1 MGMLLSRT
9 TVRVQLS
16 YKKWLPLGH
25 FVLLVSR
32 GVQVRNHHIYR
43 EIDHCEQEVRLLLHN
58 GTGRDMCGS
67 QRDPLGVSWCSPA
80 PLELWTDTNGHIW
93 QTQPKKGM
101 ITKGSDSQEMTVCTT
116 SSGKPLGDW
125 QVWEESKMGYWR
137 RRWAPLA
144 ALGSTAVTG
153 NALHPT
159 NLPFLSVSQEE
170 RYPTGTMEDLLPEQS
185 YAAQG
190 VDCNSHDHQISCW
203 GDLDWLRAP
212 ATALGT
218 HGYFHARATVP
229 IRTWA
234 EQVY

>member
-9 TVRVQLS
+9 TVRVQVS

-144 ALGSTAVTG
+144 ALGSIKFPLSSTSRLLIIIYWVSEQTT
-153 NALHPT
+153 LHESKYKPDFIYW
-159 NLPFLSVSQEE
+159 FL
-170 RYPTGTMEDLLPEQS
+170 
-185 YAAQG
+185 
-190 VDCNSHDHQISCW
+190 
-203 GDLDWLRAP
+203 
-212 ATALGT
+212 
-218 HGYFHARATVP
+218 F
-229 IRTWA
+229 
-234 EQVY
+234 